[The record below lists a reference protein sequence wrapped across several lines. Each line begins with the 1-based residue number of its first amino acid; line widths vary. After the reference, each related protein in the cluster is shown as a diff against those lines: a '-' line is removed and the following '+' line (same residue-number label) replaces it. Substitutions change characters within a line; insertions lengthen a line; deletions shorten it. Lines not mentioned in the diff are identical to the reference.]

1 MCIKMDKKEIIR
13 INKELGG
20 SLSRSSSLDFACDR
34 IKSEKNIYKRNA
46 CLLRAIVVDHPFDDM
61 NKSTATIIV
70 MKDFKKHG
78 IKCKEEP
85 FLRGIRK
92 IAKNNITDLNKIEAG
107 LRKWCPRKR

>member
-1 MCIKMDKKEIIR
+1 MCMKKEIIK

-20 SLSRSSSLDFACDR
+20 KLVRPSSLDFACDK

-61 NKSTATIIV
+61 NKSTATIIITRN
-70 MKDFKKHG
+70 FNKHK

-85 FLRGIRK
+85 FLKGIRN
-92 IAKNNITDLNKIEAG
+92 IAKKNIIDLNKIERD
-107 LRKWCPRKR
+107 LRKWCPKKK

>member
-1 MCIKMDKKEIIR
+1 MCMKKEIIK

-20 SLSRSSSLDFACDR
+20 KLVRLGSLDFACDK

-70 MKDFKKHG
+70 TRNFKRHG

-85 FLRGIRK
+85 FLKGIRK
-92 IAKNNITDLNKIEAG
+92 IAKNNITDLNKIEQG
-107 LRKWCPRKR
+107 LRKWCTKKK